1 MWSTYTFDIHYGVLN
16 ILGYN
21 YKLCCILGMSNI
33 YFAYIVN
40 GLDKLEK
47 QLDKKVDEQV
57 SGLVCKQVIK
67 LG

>member
-47 QLDKKVDEQV
+47 
-57 SGLVCKQVIK
+57 
-67 LG
+67 